1 MSAKQDEY
9 YAEHLNRRW
18 KVDRI
23 KKGKKKCKKIRRKIM
38 KNHNKKNNKEKK
50 HKKN

>member
-23 KKGKKKCKKIRRKIM
+23 KKGKKKMQENK
-38 KNHNKKNNKEKK
+38 KKNNEKPQ
-50 HKKN
+50 